1 MWIGNTNCNMKKTWF
16 MAMPFLMLGLFSCQK
31 ENQTKEPQMEM
42 LGQPINETYVDTTVL
57 RMQPFNKQ
65 IVCNGR
71 LRAKAKSELSFLQQ
85 GVTMQICV
93 TEGQYVAK
101 GTLIASLDKTERLRE
116 LEKAEHELERAR
128 VELTDKL
135 IGLGYDATLEGVPED
150 VMKRAEVTSGYY
162 SAKFQLQS
170 VRTALAECDLYA
182 PYAGRVASVMAE
194 PYQRN
199 DKICTLIDDS
209 QFEVEFSILEAELPH
224 VEKGMK
230 VRMSPYIEDS
240 LEYVGAVSE
249 INPMIDDKGLTKVA
263 ATIRNDKKGLLVD
276 GMNVRIVVEQQVQQ
290 MFVVPKDAVVERD
303 GYHVVFLYENGKA
316 VWTYV
321 DVVYSNI
328 GSYAI
333 SGCKRK
339 ETTLNEGDVI
349 ITSGNLNLADGTPVN
364 AN

>member
-42 LGQPINETYVDTTVL
+42 LGQPINETYVDTMVL

-150 VMKRAEVTSGYY
+150 VMKRAEV
-162 SAKFQLQS
+162 L
-170 VRTALAECDLYA
+170 
-182 PYAGRVASVMAE
+182 
-194 PYQRN
+194 
-199 DKICTLIDDS
+199 
-209 QFEVEFSILEAELPH
+209 
-224 VEKGMK
+224 
-230 VRMSPYIEDS
+230 
-240 LEYVGAVSE
+240 
-249 INPMIDDKGLTKVA
+249 
-263 ATIRNDKKGLLVD
+263 GLLTR
-276 GMNVRIVVEQQVQQ
+276 MNHALCVAGTHGKTTTSTMLAHLLYIRI
-290 MFVVPKDAVVERD
+290 FLLKFIN
-303 GYHVVFLYENGKA
+303 YIFVFLF
-316 VWTYV
+316 
-321 DVVYSNI
+321 
-328 GSYAI
+328 
-333 SGCKRK
+333 
-339 ETTLNEGDVI
+339 
-349 ITSGNLNLADGTPVN
+349 
-364 AN
+364 